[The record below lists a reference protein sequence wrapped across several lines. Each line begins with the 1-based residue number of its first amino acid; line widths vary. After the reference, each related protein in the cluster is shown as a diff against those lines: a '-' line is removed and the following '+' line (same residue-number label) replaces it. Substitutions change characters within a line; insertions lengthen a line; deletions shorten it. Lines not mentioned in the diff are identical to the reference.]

1 MAELYY
7 DQLGINMIKPIRLSD
22 NGITLEALTMAHA
35 PDLSEACKDG
45 TLWETVYTFV
55 PNPQKMAEYINKANE
70 TADRMAFAVI
80 DEMTGK
86 AIGSTSF
93 YNIMPEVKRLE
104 IGYTWYAKSYWRS
117 RVNTTCKL
125 MLMIHA
131 FETLKYQ
138 TIGLRTDIINSQS
151 QRAVERLGL
160 KRDGVIRGDRI
171 RQDGTITDSVVYSM
185 TVNEWPDAKNN
196 LSNKLKR
203 HEQK

>member
-1 MAELYY
+1 
-7 DQLGINMIKPIRLSD
+7 MIKPIRLSD

-45 TLWETVYTFV
+45 KLWETVYTFV
-55 PNPQKMAEYINKANE
+55 PNPKQMAGYIDEANE
-70 TADRMAFAVI
+70 TSDRVAFAVI

-93 YNIMPEVKRLE
+93 YRVMPKIKRLE

-117 RVNTTCKL
+117 HVNTTCKL
-125 MLMIHA
+125 MLLTHA
-131 FETLKYQ
+131 FEDLEYLTV
-138 TIGLRTDIINSQS
+138 GWRTDIINAQS
-151 QRAVERLGL
+151 QRAIERLGA
-160 KRDGVIRGDRI
+160 KKDGVIRGDRI

-185 TVNEWPDAKNN
+185 TINEWPDAKNN

-203 HEQK
+203 YEQK

>member
-1 MAELYY
+1 
-7 DQLGINMIKPIRLSD
+7 MIKPIRLSD

-45 TLWETVYTFV
+45 KLWETVYTFV
-55 PNPQKMAEYINKANE
+55 PNPKQMAGYIDEANE
-70 TADRMAFAVI
+70 TSDRVAFAVI

-93 YNIMPEVKRLE
+93 YRVMPKIKRLE

-117 RVNTTCKL
+117 HVNTTCKL
-125 MLMIHA
+125 MLLTHA
-131 FETLKYQ
+131 FEDLEYLTV
-138 TIGLRTDIINSQS
+138 GWRTDIINAQS
-151 QRAVERLGL
+151 QRAIERLGA
-160 KRDGVIRGDRI
+160 KKDGVIRGDRI
-171 RQDGTITDSVVYSM
+171 RQDGTITDTVVYSM

-203 HEQK
+203 YEQK

>member
-1 MAELYY
+1 
-7 DQLGINMIKPIRLSD
+7 MIKPIRLSD

-45 TLWETVYTFV
+45 KLWETVYTFV
-55 PNPQKMAEYINKANE
+55 PNPKQMAEYIDEANE
-70 TADRMAFAVI
+70 TSDRVAFAVI

-93 YNIMPEVKRLE
+93 YRVMPKIKRLE

-117 RVNTTCKL
+117 HVNTTCKL
-125 MLMIHA
+125 MLLTHA
-131 FETLKYQ
+131 FEDLEYLTV
-138 TIGLRTDIINSQS
+138 GWRTDIINTQS
-151 QRAVERLGL
+151 QRAIERLGA
-160 KRDGVIRGDRI
+160 KKDGVIRGDRI
-171 RQDGTITDSVVYSM
+171 RQDGTITDTVVYSM

-203 HEQK
+203 YEQK

>member
-1 MAELYY
+1 
-7 DQLGINMIKPIRLSD
+7 MIKPIRLSD

-45 TLWETVYTFV
+45 KLWETVYTFV
-55 PNPQKMAEYINKANE
+55 PNPKQMAEYIDEANE
-70 TADRMAFAVI
+70 TSDRVAFAVI

-93 YNIMPEVKRLE
+93 YRVMPKIKRLE

-117 RVNTTCKL
+117 HVNTTCKL
-125 MLMIHA
+125 MLLTHA
-131 FETLKYQ
+131 FEDLEYLTV
-138 TIGLRTDIINSQS
+138 GWRTDIINTQS
-151 QRAVERLGL
+151 QRAIERLGA
-160 KRDGVIRGDRI
+160 KKDGVIRGDRI
-171 RQDGTITDSVVYSM
+171 RQDGTITDTVVYSM

-203 HEQK
+203 YE

>member
-104 IGYTWYAKSYWRS
+104 IGYTWYAKSYWRTH
-117 RVNTTCKL
+117 VNTECKL
-125 MLMIHA
+125 LMLTHA
-131 FETLKYQ
+131 FEALGYQ
-138 TIGLRTDIINSQS
+138 TVGWCTDIINTQS
-151 QRAVERLGL
+151 QNAIERLGA
-160 KRDGVIRGDRI
+160 KKDGIIRGDRI
-171 RQDGTITDSVVYSM
+171 RQDGTITDSVFYSM
-185 TVNEWPDAKNN
+185 TADEWPQAKTQ
-196 LSNKLKR
+196 LEEKQKR
-203 HEQK
+203 YE

>member
-93 YNIMPEVKRLE
+93 YNIMPEAKRLE

-125 MLMIHA
+125 MLMTHA

-151 QRAVERLGL
+151 QRAIERLGL

-203 HEQK
+203 YEQK